1 MTIEQVLNL
10 DNNTIVTERFSGTVT
25 AVYDTESRT
34 FMNKMEEYQN
44 IVIEDGTGSIK
55 VKLMHPSKYIPTDSV
70 GCVMTFTPGTAN
82 GGPSAGQPCG
92 LKKKSGIAKS
102 TGNAWVMVEATA
114 KAITNLEAGGSAPA
128 QNRAPNQSNRAPA
141 QQRNTSMPEI
151 PFEMYVKD
159 FHATMERVEKLLP
172 EGTST
177 ECIVHSAINAI
188 ISHRNQ
194 YPLFSIKVE
203 DGWSTWVHPKAG
215 KTFKELWDKK
225 PEKVIQDIVLTDVM
239 PRDMLLKAL
248 ESLEVPQKDIAEA
261 LITKHEYS
269 QEALF
274 SFLDNKGIEGYAG
287 LLNAS
292 DNHEE
297 VKTYEPKPPFDTEVT
312 TTVED
317 GDGWD

>member
-1 MTIEQVLNL
+1 MTIDQILNL
-10 DNNTIVTERFSGTVT
+10 PDKTKMTEGFSGVVK
-25 AVYDTESRT
+25 AAYPTESKSY
-34 FMNKMEEYQN
+34 MGKIEEFQN
-44 IVIEDGTGSIK
+44 IIVEDGTGSIR
-55 VKLMHPSKYIPTDSV
+55 VKLGHPSKYVPRDCV
-70 GCVMTFTPGTAN
+70 GSTITITTGKVS
-82 GGPSAGQPCG
+82 GGDDVGKPCG
-92 LKKKSGIAKS
+92 LIKKSGINKA
-102 TGNAWVMVEATA
+102 GNAWSQVDVTA
-114 KAITNLEAGGSAPA
+114 KGNVSLSGSAPA
-128 QNRAPNQSNRAPA
+128 QNRAPSNQSYRAPA
-141 QQRNTSMPEI
+141 QQRNIPEI

-159 FHATMERVEKLLP
+159 FQATFSRVEKMLP
-172 EGTST
+172 EGSSDGFIAQAT
-177 ECIVHSAINAI
+177 VNAL
-188 ISHRNQ
+188 ISHRLQ
-194 YPLFSIKVE
+194 YPLFSIKAE
-203 DGWSTWVHPKAG
+203 DGWATWTHPKAG

-261 LITKHEYS
+261 LITKYEYS

-297 VKTYEPKPPFDTEVT
+297 VKTYEPKPPFETEEN
-312 TTVED
+312 TVED